1 MPATVINYTLVQATI
16 PGPPAQYSVQATIT
30 ASPNTGLYLF
40 TYRTSDGLF
49 DHVSTALDLATY
61 PQSTAINPL
70 LAFYRHTTMTQL
82 TPSSTLA
89 IDNAATVKSRLTS
102 LAKEYDTVA
111 SAFVPGTY
119 PIVVP

>member
-40 TYRTSDGLF
+40 TYRVSDGLF
-49 DHVSTALDLATY
+49 DHVSTALDLTTY
-61 PQSTAINPL
+61 PTSLAINPL
-70 LAFYRHTTMTQL
+70 LAFYRHTTVTQL
-82 TPSSTLA
+82 TTNSSQA
-89 IDNAATVKSRLTS
+89 IDYASTIKSRLTS
-102 LAKEYDTVA
+102 LAKDYDLIAA
-111 SAFVPGTY
+111 SFVPGTY